1 MHLCRGASE
10 GSSDSLPPSTA
21 SYQSD
26 LAYIIR
32 VPSFVINAVGSPHPT
47 LPPWSAFTCVTFTT
61 GALCWFAPVYFTYSI
76 TSRNSTLCP
85 SAK

>member
-1 MHLCRGASE
+1 MDRCRGASE
-10 GSSDSLPPSTA
+10 MSSDSLPPSTA

-32 VPSFVINAVGSPHPT
+32 VPSFVINAVGNLTDPSPPC
-47 LPPWSAFTCVTFTT
+47 PAFTCVTFTT
-61 GALCWFAPVYFTYSI
+61 GALGWFAPIYFTYSI

-85 SAK
+85 NAK